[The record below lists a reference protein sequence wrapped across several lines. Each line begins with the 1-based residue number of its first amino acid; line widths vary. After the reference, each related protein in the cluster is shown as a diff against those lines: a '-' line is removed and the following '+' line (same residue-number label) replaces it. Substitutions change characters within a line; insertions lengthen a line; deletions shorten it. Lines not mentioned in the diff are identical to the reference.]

1 MKLCLKKT
9 GIWLKIACTRM
20 SESFS
25 EESKTI
31 LITAIRKEVVEA
43 YVELHTVQKKLR
55 RIDELLYGLEY
66 GLEAE
71 HE

>member
-1 MKLCLKKT
+1 MSKSFEDDEVFKT
-9 GIWLKIACTRM
+9 M
-20 SESFS
+20 
-25 EESKTI
+25 
-31 LITAIRKEVVEA
+31 LITAIRKEVVEVYA
-43 YVELHTVQKKLR
+43 ELQTVHQKLR

>member
-1 MKLCLKKT
+1 
-9 GIWLKIACTRM
+9 M

-25 EESKTI
+25 EVSKTI